1 MTSSWIN
8 ESKGM
13 CSSWK
18 VTSKVVDGDEEVLI
32 EESEAK
38 EGVQLEKYTT
48 KILVSYEEN
57 FKQCFLSYIIQL
69 NSKSTETSMI
79 QYIMYNYYFA
89 NNRIEESFFFIK
101 LYQVCFTIV
110 EK

>member
-1 MTSSWIN
+1 MNCDVFILSSLFFI
-8 ESKGM
+8 
-13 CSSWK
+13 
-18 VTSKVVDGDEEVLI
+18 GDEEVLI

-38 EGVQLEKYTT
+38 EGVQVEKYTT

-57 FKQCFLSYIIQL
+57 FKQSFLSYIIQL
-69 NSKSTETSMI
+69 NSKFTETSMI